1 MLLFSVIIEPNHLVS
16 RPTLMSKHILLI
28 DDDALL
34 VKSLAYTLAQNG
46 YRATTATSAQ
56 EGLALIQQDL
66 PDLILLDIGLPDLD
80 GLTVLRRI
88 QQESAVPVIF
98 LTARRRELDEVLG
111 LELGAEDYITK
122 PYNEDVL
129 LARIKAVLRRE
140 GAARHSVPA
149 ADQVAD
155 KADGRIIVGDVVID
169 SAAHTVTLRGQP
181 IDLAP
186 KAFDLLRVLALN
198 SGQVMSLDQLLD
210 QVWGPAFL
218 GEPQVV
224 YVHIRWLREKLED
237 DPSQPRRLVTM
248 RGVGYKL
255 LP

>member
-1 MLLFSVIIEPNHLVS
+1 
-16 RPTLMSKHILLI
+16 MSKHILLI

-34 VKSLAYTLAQNG
+34 VKSLAFTLAQNG

-56 EGLALIQQDL
+56 AGLAQIEQDP
-66 PDLILLDIGLPDLD
+66 PDLVLLDIGLPDMD
-80 GLTVLRRI
+80 GLSVLRRI
-88 QQESAVPVIF
+88 QKDRDLPVIF

-129 LARIKAVLRRE
+129 LARLKAVLRRSE
-140 GAARHSVPA
+140 RVEEPARPASQIVVGDLVIDPA
-149 ADQVAD
+149 A
-155 KADGRIIVGDVVID
+155 
-169 SAAHTVTLRGQP
+169 HLVTRGGQP

-198 SGQVMSLDQLLD
+198 AGQVMSVNDLIE
-210 QVWGPAFL
+210 QVWGVEFV

-224 YVHIRWLREKLED
+224 YVHIRWLREKLEE
-237 DPSQPRRLVTM
+237 DPSQPRRIITM

-255 LP
+255 AP

>member
-1 MLLFSVIIEPNHLVS
+1 
-16 RPTLMSKHILLI
+16 MSKHILLI

-34 VKSLAYTLAQNG
+34 VKSLAFTLTQNG
-46 YRATTATSAQ
+46 YRATTAASAHA
-56 EGLALIQQDL
+56 GLAAIDQDP

-80 GLTVLRRI
+80 GLSVLRQI
-88 QQESAVPVIF
+88 QKDRATPVIF

-129 LARIKAVLRRE
+129 LARIKTVLRRDE
-140 GAARHSVPA
+140 ATRRNERSNDRVE
-149 ADQVAD
+149 D
-155 KADGRIIVGDVVID
+155 KPDSRLIVGDITID
-169 SAAHTVTLRGQP
+169 PAAHIVTLRDQP
-181 IDLAP
+181 VDLAP
-186 KAFDLLRVLALN
+186 KAFELLRVLALN
-198 SGQVMSLDQLLD
+198 TGQVMSLNELLE
-210 QVWGPAFL
+210 QVWGAEFM

-224 YVHIRWLREKLED
+224 YVHIRWLREKLEED
-237 DPSQPRRLVTM
+237 ASQPKRIVTV

>member
-1 MLLFSVIIEPNHLVS
+1 
-16 RPTLMSKHILLI
+16 MSKHILLI

-34 VKSLAYTLAQNG
+34 VKSLAFTLTQNG
-46 YRATTATSAQ
+46 YRATTATSAH
-56 EGLALIQQDL
+56 EGLVLIEQDL

-80 GLTVLRRI
+80 GLSVLRRI
-88 QQESAVPVIF
+88 QKERTVPVIF

-111 LELGAEDYITK
+111 LELGAEDYVTK
-122 PYNEDVL
+122 PYSEEVL
-129 LARIKAVLRRE
+129 LARIKTVLRRNE
-140 GAARHSVPA
+140 RLTERAE
-149 ADQVAD
+149 D
-155 KADGRIIVGDVVID
+155 KPDSRLIVGDIAID
-169 SAAHTVTLRGQP
+169 PAAHIVTLRGQP
-181 IDLAP
+181 VDLAP

-198 SGQVMSLDQLLD
+198 SGQVMSLNELLE
-210 QVWGPAFL
+210 QVWGVEFL

-237 DPSQPRRLVTM
+237 DPSQPKRLVTV

>member
-1 MLLFSVIIEPNHLVS
+1 
-16 RPTLMSKHILLI
+16 MSKHILLI

-34 VKSLAYTLAQNG
+34 VKSLAFTLKQNG
-46 YRATTATSAQ
+46 YRATTATSAHA
-56 EGLALIQQDL
+56 GLALIDQDP

-80 GLTVLRRI
+80 GLSVLRQI
-88 QQESAVPVIF
+88 QKERATPVIF

-129 LARIKAVLRRE
+129 LARIKTVLRRNE
-140 GAARHSVPA
+140 RQDDRVEDKPDGRLSVGDIAIDPA
-149 ADQVAD
+149 AH
-155 KADGRIIVGDVVID
+155 I
-169 SAAHTVTLRGQP
+169 VTLRGQP

-186 KAFDLLRVLALN
+186 KAFELLRVLALN
-198 SGQVMSLDQLLD
+198 SGQVMSLNELLE
-210 QVWGPAFL
+210 QVWGAEFM

-237 DPSQPRRLVTM
+237 DASQPKRIVTV

>member
-1 MLLFSVIIEPNHLVS
+1 MN
-16 RPTLMSKHILLI
+16 KHILLI

-34 VKSLAYTLAQNG
+34 VKSLAFTLTQNG
-46 YRATTATSAQ
+46 YRATTATRAH
-56 EGLALIQQDL
+56 EGLALMDQDP

-80 GLTVLRRI
+80 GLSVLRQI
-88 QQESAVPVIF
+88 QKERAVPVIF

-129 LARIKAVLRRE
+129 LARIKTVLRRNE
-140 GAARHSVPA
+140 RPT
-149 ADQVAD
+149 DRIED
-155 KADGRIIVGDVVID
+155 KADGRIVVGDIAID
-169 SAAHTVTLRGQP
+169 PSAHIVTLRGQP

-186 KAFDLLRVLALN
+186 KAFDLLRVLAVN
-198 SGQVMSLDQLLD
+198 SGQVLSLNELLE
-210 QVWGPAFL
+210 QVWGAEFM

-237 DPSQPRRLVTM
+237 DASQPKRIVTV

>member
-1 MLLFSVIIEPNHLVS
+1 MP
-16 RPTLMSKHILLI
+16 KHILLI

-34 VKSLAYTLAQNG
+34 VKSLAFTLVQNG
-46 YRATTATSAQ
+46 YRASTATRAA
-56 EGLALIQQDL
+56 EGLAAIDRDP

-80 GLTVLRRI
+80 GLSVLRQI
-88 QQESAVPVIF
+88 QKDRAIPVIF

-129 LARIKAVLRRE
+129 LARIKTVLRRTE
-140 GAARHSVPA
+140 APGRSEPIADRAAEKP
-149 ADQVAD
+149 
-155 KADGRIIVGDVVID
+155 DGRIAVGDITID
-169 SAAHTVTLRGQP
+169 PAAHIVTLRGQP
-181 IDLAP
+181 VDLAP
-186 KAFDLLRVLALN
+186 KAFELLRVLALN
-198 SGQVMSLDQLLD
+198 AGQVMSLDQLLE
-210 QVWGPAFL
+210 QVWGVEFM

-237 DPSQPRRLVTM
+237 DASQPKRLVTV

>member
-1 MLLFSVIIEPNHLVS
+1 M
-16 RPTLMSKHILLI
+16 LI

-34 VKSLAYTLAQNG
+34 VKSLAFTLAQNG
-46 YRATTATSAQ
+46 YRVTMANSAHD
-56 EGLALIQQDL
+56 GLALIEQDP

-80 GLTVLRRI
+80 GLSVLRQI
-88 QQESAVPVIF
+88 QKERAVPVIF

-129 LARIKAVLRRE
+129 LARIKTVLRRNE
-140 GAARHSVPA
+140 RS
-149 ADQVAD
+149 ADRVED
-155 KADGRIIVGDVVID
+155 KPDGRIVVGDVVID
-169 SAAHTVTLRGQP
+169 PAAHIVTLRGQP
-181 IDLAP
+181 VDLAP
-186 KAFDLLRVLALN
+186 KAFELLRVLAVN
-198 SGQVMSLDQLLD
+198 NRQVMSLNELLE
-210 QVWGPAFL
+210 QVWGPEFM

-237 DPSQPRRLVTM
+237 DASQPKRIVTV

>member
-1 MLLFSVIIEPNHLVS
+1 M
-16 RPTLMSKHILLI
+16 RKHILLI
-28 DDDALL
+28 DDDTLL
-34 VKSLAYTLAQNG
+34 VKSLAFTLAQNG
-46 YRATTATSAQ
+46 YRATTATSAH
-56 EGLALIQQDL
+56 EGLALIAQDP

-80 GLTVLRRI
+80 GLSVLRQVQKER
-88 QQESAVPVIF
+88 AVPVIF

-129 LARIKAVLRRE
+129 LARIKTVLRRAE
-140 GAARHSVPA
+140 ATSRDERASDRVEDKRIVVGDIAIDPA
-149 ADQVAD
+149 AH
-155 KADGRIIVGDVVID
+155 I
-169 SAAHTVTLRGQP
+169 VTLRGQP
-181 IDLAP
+181 VDLAP
-186 KAFDLLRVLALN
+186 KAFDLLRVLAVN
-198 SGQVMSLDQLLD
+198 SGQVMSLNDLLV
-210 QVWGPAFL
+210 QVWGSEFM

-237 DPSQPRRLVTM
+237 DASQPKRIVTV

>member
-1 MLLFSVIIEPNHLVS
+1 
-16 RPTLMSKHILLI
+16 MSKHILLI

-34 VKSLAYTLAQNG
+34 VKSLAFTLTQNG
-46 YRATTATSAQ
+46 YRATTATSAHA
-56 EGLALIQQDL
+56 GLAAIDHDP

-80 GLTVLRRI
+80 GLSVLRQI
-88 QQESAVPVIF
+88 QKDRATPVIF

-129 LARIKAVLRRE
+129 LARIKTVLRRDE
-140 GAARHSVPA
+140 AARRNDRSADRVEDKPDGRLTIGDITIDPA
-149 ADQVAD
+149 AH
-155 KADGRIIVGDVVID
+155 I
-169 SAAHTVTLRGQP
+169 VTLRDQP
-181 IDLAP
+181 VDLAP
-186 KAFDLLRVLALN
+186 KAFELLRVLALN
-198 SGQVMSLDQLLD
+198 TGQVLSLNELLE
-210 QVWGPAFL
+210 QVWGTEFM

-237 DPSQPRRLVTM
+237 DASQPKRIVTV

>member
-1 MLLFSVIIEPNHLVS
+1 
-16 RPTLMSKHILLI
+16 MSKHILLI

-34 VKSLAYTLAQNG
+34 VKSLAFTLTQNG
-46 YRATTATSAQ
+46 YRATTATSAHA
-56 EGLALIQQDL
+56 GLAAIDQDP

-80 GLTVLRRI
+80 GLSVLRQI
-88 QQESAVPVIF
+88 QKDRATPVIF

-129 LARIKAVLRRE
+129 LARIKTVLRRDE
-140 GAARHSVPA
+140 ATRRNERSNDRVE
-149 ADQVAD
+149 D
-155 KADGRIIVGDVVID
+155 KPESRLIVGDITID
-169 SAAHTVTLRGQP
+169 PAAHIVTLRDQP
-181 IDLAP
+181 VDLAP
-186 KAFDLLRVLALN
+186 KAFELLRVLALN
-198 SGQVMSLDQLLD
+198 TGQVMSLNELLE
-210 QVWGPAFL
+210 QVWGAEFM

-224 YVHIRWLREKLED
+224 YVHIRWLREKLEED
-237 DPSQPRRLVTM
+237 ASQPKRIVTV

>member
-1 MLLFSVIIEPNHLVS
+1 
-16 RPTLMSKHILLI
+16 MSKHILLI

-34 VKSLAYTLAQNG
+34 VKSLAFTLTQNG
-46 YRATTATSAQ
+46 YRATTATSAHA
-56 EGLALIQQDL
+56 GLAQIDRDP

-80 GLTVLRRI
+80 GLSVLRRI
-88 QQESAVPVIF
+88 QKERATPVIF

-122 PYNEDVL
+122 PCNEDVL
-129 LARIKAVLRRE
+129 LARIKTVLRRDE
-140 GAARHSVPA
+140 AARRNEQST
-149 ADQVAD
+149 DRGED
-155 KADGRIIVGDVVID
+155 KPDGRIVVGDIAID
-169 SAAHTVTLRGQP
+169 PAAHIVTLRDQP

-186 KAFDLLRVLALN
+186 KAFELLRVLALN
-198 SGQVMSLDQLLD
+198 TGQVMSLNELLEH
-210 QVWGPAFL
+210 VWGVEFM

-237 DPSQPRRLVTM
+237 DASQPKRIVTV

>member
-1 MLLFSVIIEPNHLVS
+1 MS
-16 RPTLMSKHILLI
+16 RHILLI

-34 VKSLAYTLAQNG
+34 VKSLAFTLVQNG
-46 YRATTATSAQ
+46 YRATTATSAL
-56 EGLALIQQDL
+56 EGLALIEQDP

-88 QQESAVPVIF
+88 QKERALPVIF

-129 LARIKAVLRRE
+129 LARIKTVLRRNE
-140 GAARHSVPA
+140 RLTDRVEDKPDTRIVVGDLVIDPA
-149 ADQVAD
+149 AH
-155 KADGRIIVGDVVID
+155 IVL
-169 SAAHTVTLRGQP
+169 LRGQLV
-181 IDLAP
+181 DLAP

-198 SGQVMSLDQLLD
+198 SGQVMSLNDLLE
-210 QVWGPAFL
+210 QVWGPEFL

-237 DPSQPRRLVTM
+237 DASHPKRLVTV

>member
-1 MLLFSVIIEPNHLVS
+1 
-16 RPTLMSKHILLI
+16 MSKHILLI

-34 VKSLAYTLAQNG
+34 VKSLAFTLAQNG
-46 YRATTATSAQ
+46 YRTTIATRAH
-56 EGLALIQQDL
+56 EGLALIEQDP

-80 GLTVLRRI
+80 GLTVLRQI
-88 QQESAVPVIF
+88 QKERTVPVIF

-129 LARIKAVLRRE
+129 LARIKTVLRRNE
-140 GAARHSVPA
+140 RPA
-149 ADQVAD
+149 DRAED
-155 KADGRIIVGDVVID
+155 KPDGRIVVGDITID
-169 SAAHTVTLRGQP
+169 PSAHIVTLRGQP
-181 IDLAP
+181 VDLAP
-186 KAFDLLRVLALN
+186 KAFDLLRVLAVN
-198 SGQVMSLDQLLD
+198 SGQVMSLNDLLE
-210 QVWGPAFL
+210 QVWGAEFM

-237 DPSQPRRLVTM
+237 DASQPKRIVTV

>member
-1 MLLFSVIIEPNHLVS
+1 
-16 RPTLMSKHILLI
+16 MSKHILLI

-34 VKSLAYTLAQNG
+34 VKSLAFTLAQNG
-46 YRATTATSAQ
+46 YRATTATRAR
-56 EGLALIQQDL
+56 EGLALIEQDP

-88 QQESAVPVIF
+88 QKERALPVIF
-98 LTARRRELDEVLG
+98 LTARRRDLDEVLG

-129 LARIKAVLRRE
+129 LARIKTVLRRNE
-140 GAARHSVPA
+140 RPSDRVE
-149 ADQVAD
+149 D
-155 KADGRIIVGDVVID
+155 KPDSRIVVGDVVID
-169 SAAHTVTLRGQP
+169 PAAHVVTLHGQP
-181 IDLAP
+181 VDLAP

-198 SGQVMSLDQLLD
+198 SGQVMSLNDLLE
-210 QVWGPAFL
+210 QVWGPEFL

-237 DPSQPRRLVTM
+237 DASQPKRIVTV